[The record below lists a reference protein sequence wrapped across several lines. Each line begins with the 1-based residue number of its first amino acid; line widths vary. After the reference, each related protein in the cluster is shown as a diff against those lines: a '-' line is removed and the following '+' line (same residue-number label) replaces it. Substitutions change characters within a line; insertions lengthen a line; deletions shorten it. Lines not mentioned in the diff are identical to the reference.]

1 MQVHPHY
8 QEIAARWVH
17 LIVAFFFFCCCYT
30 YCTNDYRRDH
40 RHHFRLHLHHR
51 TCYFHYFNVHF
62 LSFFIMPLIKRPCN
76 SPPIATALLPHV
88 VTRSPPCSILRHD
101 PACVAEAD
109 RSVNCSSAATAT
121 ARFTA
126 QTPFTSLFRPT
137 SPLPLPLSM
146 TTTSRLPLLQGA
158 LSPEGLGAGRCPA
171 AKQPTEPR
179 YRVGA
184 AGRWHARA
192 VRARRAPR
200 HRAAARGW
208 QTPLG
213 RRIPAW
219 LQPDGGHRA
228 RALSP

>member
-1 MQVHPHY
+1 MG
-8 QEIAARWVH
+8 A
-17 LIVAFFFFCCCYT
+17 LDCCFFFFCCCYT

-137 SPLPLPLSM
+137 SPLPLPSSM

-171 AKQPTEPR
+171 AASPPHSPPPFPSSPPSAPAHVNTQPKFS
-179 YRVGA
+179 
-184 AGRWHARA
+184 
-192 VRARRAPR
+192 
-200 HRAAARGW
+200 AARGEDIG
-208 QTPLG
+208 LVEEYG
-213 RRIPAW
+213 EV
-219 LQPDGGHRA
+219 
-228 RALSP
+228 